1 VKIIASKKYQF
12 QFNKELYRVFS
23 ICVLFCGLA
32 FTATLVDNVTLKYVF
47 LIAMILLSSIFTLTQ
62 LNNKTEF
69 ISGFKNRE

>member
-32 FTATLVDNVTLKYVF
+32 FVATLVENVVLKYVF
-47 LIAMILLSSIFTLTQ
+47 LITMILLSSIFTLTQ
-62 LNNKTEF
+62 LNNKTQLF
-69 ISGFKNRE
+69 TGLKNKE